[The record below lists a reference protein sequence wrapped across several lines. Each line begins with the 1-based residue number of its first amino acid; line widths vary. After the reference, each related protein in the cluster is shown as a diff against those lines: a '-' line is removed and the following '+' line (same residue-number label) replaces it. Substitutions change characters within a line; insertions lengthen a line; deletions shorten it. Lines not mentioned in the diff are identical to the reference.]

1 MLSYVVIVPIHPIQR
16 PPYDDR
22 TIPHR
27 NCAMPRKAEP
37 SGKCT
42 ICAHPQRYQIE
53 LAIVSGVSRRAI
65 GKKYTVS
72 ADAVW
77 RHAHNH
83 VPPERRS
90 ELVAGPLKPSEMA
103 QRAAD
108 EGMTLLEYV
117 AMVRNS
123 LMARF
128 LAASEA
134 DDRNGT
140 ALIAGRL
147 LDCLRFS
154 AQLSG
159 ELSKA
164 GATVTTNIAILQSPL
179 MADLQSMLIR
189 TLSPYPDARA
199 AVLRGLEEL
208 SARSLQA
215 APLPASSGRLIE
227 GTPNLE
233 GTLND

>member
-1 MLSYVVIVPIHPIQR
+1 MS
-16 PPYDDR
+16 
-22 TIPHR
+22 
-27 NCAMPRKAEP
+27 RKSEP
-37 SGKCT
+37 NGKCS

-65 GKKYTVS
+65 GKKYAIS
-72 ADAVW
+72 SDAVW

-90 ELVAGPLKPSEMA
+90 ELVAGPLKPAELA

-147 LDCLRFS
+147 LDCLRLT

-189 TLSPYPDARA
+189 TLSPYPEARA

-208 SARSLQA
+208 SARSLQS
-215 APLPASSGRLIE
+215 APLPTASGRL
-227 GTPNLE
+227 LE
-233 GTLND
+233 GTIND

>member
-1 MLSYVVIVPIHPIQR
+1 MS
-16 PPYDDR
+16 
-22 TIPHR
+22 
-27 NCAMPRKAEP
+27 RKAEP
-37 SGKCT
+37 NGKCT

-65 GKKYTVS
+65 GKKYGLS
-72 ADAVW
+72 SDAVW
-77 RHAHNH
+77 RHGRNH
-83 VPPERRS
+83 VPPERRT
-90 ELVAGPLKPSEMA
+90 ELVAGPLKPAELA

-108 EGMTLLEYV
+108 EGMTLLEYTS
-117 AMVRNS
+117 MVRNT

-134 DDRNGT
+134 DDRTGT
-140 ALIAGRL
+140 ALVAGRL
-147 LDCLRFS
+147 LDCLRLT

-159 ELSKA
+159 ELTKA

-189 TLSPYPDARA
+189 ALSPYPEARA

-208 SARSLQA
+208 SARSLQS

-227 GTPNLE
+227 GNTNE
-233 GTLND
+233 

>member
-1 MLSYVVIVPIHPIQR
+1 MS
-16 PPYDDR
+16 
-22 TIPHR
+22 
-27 NCAMPRKAEP
+27 RKGEP
-37 SGKCT
+37 NRKCT

-65 GKKYTVS
+65 GKKYAVS

-90 ELVAGPLKPSEMA
+90 ELVAGPLKPAELA

-108 EGMTLLEYV
+108 EGVSLLEYTS
-117 AMVRNS
+117 MVRNA

-128 LAASEA
+128 LAASES
-134 DDRNGT
+134 DDRSGT

-147 LDCLRFS
+147 LDCLRLT

-179 MADLQSMLIR
+179 MADLQAMLIR
-189 TLSPYPDARA
+189 TLTPYPEARA
-199 AVLRGLEEL
+199 AVLRGLDEL
-208 SARSLQA
+208 SARSLQSS
-215 APLPASSGRLIE
+215 PLPQSSGRLIE
-227 GTPNLE
+227 GTTNE
-233 GTLND
+233 

>member
-1 MLSYVVIVPIHPIQR
+1 M
-16 PPYDDR
+16 DR
-22 TIPHR
+22 TTTHR
-27 NCAMPRKAEP
+27 NSAMSRKGEP
-37 SGKCT
+37 NRKCT
-42 ICAHPQRYQIE
+42 ICGHARRYEIE

-65 GKKYTVS
+65 GKKYSVS

-83 VPPERRS
+83 VPPERRA
-90 ELVAGPLKPSEMA
+90 ELVAGPLKPAELA

-108 EGMTLLEYV
+108 EGLTLLEYV

-134 DDRNGT
+134 DDRQGT
-140 ALIAGRL
+140 ALVAGRL
-147 LDCLRFS
+147 LDCLRLT

-164 GATVTTNIAILQSPL
+164 GASITNNIAILQSPL
-179 MADLQSMLIR
+179 MADLQVMLIR
-189 TLSPYPDARA
+189 TLQPYPEART
-199 AVLRGLEEL
+199 AVIAGLEAL
-208 SARSLQA
+208 SARALQS
-215 APLPASSGRLIE
+215 APVPALPAQGGPLIE
-227 GTPNLE
+227 GTTGE
-233 GTLND
+233 

>member
-1 MLSYVVIVPIHPIQR
+1 MS
-16 PPYDDR
+16 
-22 TIPHR
+22 
-27 NCAMPRKAEP
+27 RKAEP
-37 SGKCT
+37 NGKCT
-42 ICAHPQRYQIE
+42 VCAHPQRYQIE
-53 LAIVSGVSRRAI
+53 LAIVSGVAFRAI
-65 GKKYTVS
+65 GKKYEVS

-77 RHAHNH
+77 RHARNH

-90 ELVAGPLKPSEMA
+90 ELVAGPLKPAELA

-147 LDCLRFS
+147 LDCLRLT

-164 GATVTTNIAILQSPL
+164 GATVTTNIAILKSPL

-189 TLSPYPDARA
+189 TLSPYPEARA

-208 SARSLQA
+208 SARSLQS
-215 APLPASSGRLIE
+215 APLPASSGRLLE
-227 GTPNLE
+227 GTPHLE
-233 GTLND
+233 GTIND